1 MANGGK
7 RGVRGLSDDDFD
19 LLSVRDCQGSV
30 RSPDIV
36 PNFTQCTPDAAF
48 CQVLSRV
55 LHVCSAWLRRSELEC
70 CIVWMPSRGPHA
82 RRLIF
87 C

>member
-48 CQVLSRV
+48 SR
-55 LHVCSAWLRRSELEC
+55 CSPGDCMVAWLRRSKFEC
-70 CIVWMPSRGPHA
+70 CIESTLHWDFFGV
-82 RRLIF
+82 
-87 C
+87 